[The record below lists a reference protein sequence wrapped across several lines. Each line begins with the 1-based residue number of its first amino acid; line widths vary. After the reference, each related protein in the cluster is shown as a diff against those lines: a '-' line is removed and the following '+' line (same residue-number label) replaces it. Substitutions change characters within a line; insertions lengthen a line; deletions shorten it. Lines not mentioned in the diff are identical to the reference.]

1 MKVKN
6 FYRTGLAIMVFMT
19 VYVIFFGLWAE
30 AIIND
35 SLPINGPSVNVLYPL
50 AVLTLT
56 AVAGLCLYAYKKTWG
71 WTVCAGFLTFF
82 LVLTLAGTFFCM
94 TADMLTP
101 DLVIGMILQILA
113 LGASV
118 WLFFTSPMRDQFFA
132 AEDYRIG
139 NLIAMTVGTA
149 IVIGGITLFPKLS
162 RIVKPT
168 VLTIALGTVV
178 LGIRWIM
185 NINKHH

>member
-1 MKVKN
+1 
-6 FYRTGLAIMVFMT
+6 
-19 VYVIFFGLWAE
+19 
-30 AIIND
+30 
-35 SLPINGPSVNVLYPL
+35 
-50 AVLTLT
+50 
-56 AVAGLCLYAYKKTWG
+56 
-71 WTVCAGFLTFF
+71 
-82 LVLTLAGTFFCM
+82 
-94 TADMLTP
+94 
-101 DLVIGMILQILA
+101 
-113 LGASV
+113 
-118 WLFFTSPMRDQFFA
+118 MRDQFFA
-132 AEDYRIG
+132 AEDYKIG